1 MSLDMS
7 GHISGTFQSTP
18 ASRTNRT
25 GGQYVDGQWVEGAPT
40 VTAHVVNIQPATA
53 REIDFLQSAGE
64 RVIDVRRVYVNDSTL
79 YTFGEADTWTFDGVD
94 GVFKTVSIDDR
105 PWRTYTKLMVS
116 RLDDGS

>member
-1 MSLDMS
+1 MA
-7 GHISGTFQSTP
+7 GHAGGDFHSTP
-18 ASRTNRT
+18 AARTTRT
-25 GGQYVDGQWVEGAPT
+25 GGQYVDGIWVEGTPT
-40 VTAHVVNIQPATA
+40 VTAHTVNIQPATA

-64 RVIDVRRVYVNDSTL
+64 RVKDVRRVYVNDSTL